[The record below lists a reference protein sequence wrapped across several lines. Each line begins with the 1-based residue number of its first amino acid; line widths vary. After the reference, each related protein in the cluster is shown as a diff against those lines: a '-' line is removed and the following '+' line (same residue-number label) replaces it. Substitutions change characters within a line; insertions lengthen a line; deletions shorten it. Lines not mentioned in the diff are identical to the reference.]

1 MENNSTSIAGYK
13 KNRGLIILIAI
24 AGMTIYL
31 LPYFRYYFYD
41 AFLVYFG
48 INDLQMGV
56 LGSVYGAFAIVGY
69 CLGGWVA
76 DRFPLRMIVSGSLII
91 TGLLGFVNLL
101 RPSYPVLVVIYSV
114 WGITTILTFW
124 NPLMKAL
131 RALCKP
137 DEQARGYSLFDMTRG
152 ILNFLLGLGV
162 VAAFA
167 AIATKVGDAGG
178 MNALIIFYSAGTVLV
193 GVIIFI
199 AFKNMPDFRNQ
210 TKEKDKNFAKNVL
223 DVIKRPATWC
233 LVIAMFASYGV
244 ICSYFYVVPYC
255 TAAFGMSAALAGI
268 MGYSA
273 QAFRLVGCAIG
284 GHVADKK
291 GISNMYIFDLALM
304 ILGYAGIVFMP
315 SSMKAVGVLVVLIGI
330 ICMSQYSAQA
340 LHFAVLEEGDYPVEK
355 MGAAAFIITPLGYA
369 GESIFPL
376 FNGWCLSHFEGNTA
390 YQVMF
395 GGFMVV
401 LAIGIVALLIFQA
414 LTKERRAEIKAMREQ
429 DAKAAQ

>member
-1 MENNSTSIAGYK
+1 MENNNSIADYK
-13 KNRGLIILIAI
+13 KNRGLILLIGI

-31 LPYFRYYFYD
+31 LPYFRYYYYD

-48 INDLQMGV
+48 IDDLQMGI
-56 LGSVYGAFAIVGY
+56 LGSVYGALAIVGY

-76 DRFPLRMIVSGSLII
+76 DRFPLRYIVSGSLIV
-91 TGLLGFVNLL
+91 TGICGFLNLL
-101 RPSYPVLVVIYSV
+101 RPSFPVLVVIYAV

-152 ILNFLLGLGV
+152 ILNFLLGLAV
-162 VAAFA
+162 VAAFTAICTA
-167 AIATKVGDAGG
+167 AGDAFG
-178 MNALIIFYSAGTVLV
+178 MNALIIFYSAGTILV

-199 AFKNMPDFRNQ
+199 AFKNMPDFRSKGKN
-210 TKEKDKNFAKNVL
+210 KDVEFAKNVL
-223 DVIKRPATWC
+223 AVIKMPTTWC

-255 TAAFGMSAALAGI
+255 TAAFGMSAALASI

-284 GHVADKK
+284 GQIGDKK
-291 GISNMYIFDLALM
+291 GISNMYIFDLILM
-304 ILGYAGIVFMP
+304 AVGYAGIVLMP
-315 SSMKAVGVLVVLIGI
+315 ENMKIIAILVVLIGI
-330 ICMSQYSAQA
+330 ICIAQYSAQA
-340 LHFAVLEEGDYPVEK
+340 LHFAVLEEGDYPLEK
-355 MGAAAFIITPLGYA
+355 MGAVSFILTPLGYA
-369 GESIFPL
+369 GESVFPL
-376 FNGWCLSHFEGNTA
+376 FNGWCLSHFEGNTG

-395 GGFMVV
+395 GGFVAV
-401 LAIGIVALLIFQA
+401 LIIGVIALLIFQK
-414 LTKERRAEIKAMREQ
+414 LTKERRAQIKAMREGKT
-429 DAKAAQ
+429 A